1 MDKFLSS
8 FEDIKNFPCLVR
20 GELMF
25 PEPTLPFW
33 EPLWK
38 EVFCASFPLKK
49 LMDFPEV
56 PTWSSQVQR
65 KGPCGQSGGIFT
77 LLN

>member
-1 MDKFLSS
+1 MNNF
-8 FEDIKNFPCLVR
+8 FIYYEDIKNFPCLVR

-33 EPLWK
+33 EPLWN
-38 EVFCASFPLKK
+38 EVSCDSLSLKN

-56 PTWSSQVQR
+56 PTWLNQVQR
-65 KGPCGQSGGIFT
+65 KGPCGHSGGIFIH
-77 LLN
+77 LN